1 MTADRPPTL
10 KELIWLRGWFRHL
23 STTGPKVVFRSGN
36 TETPHPF
43 PEDSRLK
50 CLNTLAQID
59 ALIDAHP
66 DTTDQPK

>member
-1 MTADRPPTL
+1 MPDQQPPTL
-10 KELIWLRGWFRHL
+10 KQLLWLRGWFRHL

-50 CLNTLAQID
+50 CLQTLAQID
-59 ALIDAHP
+59 AMIDAHP
-66 DTTDQPK
+66 DTKEQPE